1 MVDHAFQMLQNKC
14 LTINPLIM
22 FLKLAHTKLD
32 VFQESQSLALECYKI
47 SRRLPGDERF
57 SMVQQLRRA
66 ALSVH
71 LNLAEGC
78 SRRSKA
84 ERSRYCEISRGS
96 VIEIDSCLDLA
107 VQLNYVT
114 LSDLQRLG
122 KCIIKVFK
130 LLSGMINS

>member
-1 MVDHAFQMLQNKC
+1 
-14 LTINPLIM
+14 M

-32 VFQESQSLALECYKI
+32 VFQESQSLALECYNI

-114 LSDLQRLG
+114 LSDLQPLG